1 MVIPISGL
9 SIAEL
14 IMVAAAEEEPMAGDD
29 RCGVLVFGSDYH
41 VRNQRSGACRW
52 EHRAYLGIGGCMLYM
67 QGRTPCVVYIL
78 GAQDDEAGSWF
89 VGIQLIKLILV
100 TTDRYIYNQ
109 H

>member
-1 MVIPISGL
+1 MGTPCLPWHRSMRVIY
-9 SIAEL
+9 
-14 IMVAAAEEEPMAGDD
+14 AGK
-29 RCGVLVFGSDYH
+29 
-41 VRNQRSGACRW
+41 N
-52 EHRAYLGIGGCMLYM
+52 
-67 QGRTPCVVYIL
+67 PCVVYIL